1 MASRQAR
8 GVLNFVASSLVRSS
22 AAPRALIA
30 LPYSAAVR
38 AACVSSATRAGGVRA
53 LHASPPSRSSALIG
67 ALQSELTYEKEEYVQ
82 PEEVAGGL
90 PNGFTLTE
98 SQGDCLVTLTK
109 EHQGETVTI
118 ELIAGSETEDEEFE
132 IPDHDHEAEEEVE
145 EGPAPATPFS
155 VSIVKGDTEMR
166 FEVRVRGDGSMEVD
180 EVTLSPADEDE
191 EAFNEVPYQGP
202 RFEELDEGL
211 QAELLH
217 YLDER
222 GVNADLAV
230 YITALNFD
238 KEQREYTQWLERM
251 QAFVAQKA

>member
-1 MASRQAR
+1 M
-8 GVLNFVASSLVRSS
+8 
-22 AAPRALIA
+22 
-30 LPYSAAVR
+30 
-38 AACVSSATRAGGVRA
+38 
-53 LHASPPSRSSALIG
+53 
-67 ALQSELTYEKEEYVQ
+67 
-82 PEEVAGGL
+82 
-90 PNGFTLTE
+90 
-98 SQGDCLVTLTK
+98 
-109 EHQGETVTI
+109 
-118 ELIAGSETEDEEFE
+118 
-132 IPDHDHEAEEEVE
+132 
-145 EGPAPATPFS
+145 
-155 VSIVKGDTEMR
+155 
-166 FEVRVRGDGSMEVD
+166 RVRGDGSMEVD